1 MNVVTSFSK
10 HSEYTFE
17 HSYILL
23 VLCDIWNF
31 RLYRKT
37 PHNPFPTYL
46 SAQRENPENAGPYLV
61 MQLTT
66 RDNNTSKQNSPRNG
80 PGKRAS

>member
-10 HSEYTFE
+10 HSEYTFG

-37 PHNPFPTYL
+37 PITPFEPTYL
-46 SAQRENPENAGPYLV
+46 PNEKIQKTPAHIWLCN
-61 MQLTT
+61 
-66 RDNNTSKQNSPRNG
+66 
-80 PGKRAS
+80 